1 MEFSVKSGSPEKQRS
16 ACIVVGV
23 YEPRRLSAVAEQLDK
38 ISEGYISNLLRRG
51 DLEGKPGQMLLLH
64 HVPNVLSERVL
75 LVGCGKE
82 RELDERQY
90 RQIIAKTISTLN
102 ETGSMEAV
110 CFLSELHELSPAP
123 AHFAFACQLCADLYR
138 AKQRVFVYTSN
149 QQQAELI
156 DELLWQFD
164 PDSFVPHNLTGEG
177 PARGTPI
184 EIGWQAPRQSRQVL
198 INLTDKMPDFAR
210 RFASV
215 IEFVPAE
222 PALKTQARERY
233 KQYRQAGITPETVT
247 IG

>member
-1 MEFSVKSGSPEKQRS
+1 MSVTFYVPAEPEGSVSDITP
-16 ACIVVGV
+16 A
-23 YEPRRLSAVAEQLDK
+23 PAE
-38 ISEGYISNLLRRG
+38 SHN
-51 DLEGKPGQMLLLH
+51 
-64 HVPNVLSERVL
+64 
-75 LVGCGKE
+75 
-82 RELDERQY
+82 
-90 RQIIAKTISTLN
+90 
-102 ETGSMEAV
+102 
-110 CFLSELHELSPAP
+110 ELSPAP